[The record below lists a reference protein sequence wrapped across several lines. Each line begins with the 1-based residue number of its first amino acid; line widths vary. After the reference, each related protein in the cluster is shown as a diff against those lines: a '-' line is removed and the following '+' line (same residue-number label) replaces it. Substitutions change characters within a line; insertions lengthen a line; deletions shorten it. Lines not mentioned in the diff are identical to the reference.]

1 MLESAKRCF
10 QSLAELVGKEV
21 FIKLCMEYV
30 DTNLKKGNIQQLQPQ
45 PQQQSQ
51 PQNKEGFYYHNSINY
66 EWNMG
71 DLNTYD

>member
-10 QSLAELVGKEV
+10 QSLADLLGKEV

-30 DTNLKKGNIQQLQPQ
+30 EANLKKGTIQIPK
-45 PQQQSQ
+45 PET
-51 PQNKEGFYYHNSINY
+51 KEPYYHPSINY

-71 DLNTYD
+71 GHDTLC